1 MTRPACARFFAL
13 ATATALAALPS
24 TAAACAACMGNP
36 NSKSAGAINNA
47 VFLLLG
53 FLAVA
58 LSMVV
63 TFALTLMRRAAAPRP
78 PHDEFSHHD
87 SEPGADS

>member
-1 MTRPACARFFAL
+1 MTRTACTRLFAL
-13 ATATALAALPS
+13 ATVAALAALPS

-58 LSMVV
+58 LGMVV
-63 TFALTLMRRAAAPRP
+63 AFAITLMRRAAAPRP